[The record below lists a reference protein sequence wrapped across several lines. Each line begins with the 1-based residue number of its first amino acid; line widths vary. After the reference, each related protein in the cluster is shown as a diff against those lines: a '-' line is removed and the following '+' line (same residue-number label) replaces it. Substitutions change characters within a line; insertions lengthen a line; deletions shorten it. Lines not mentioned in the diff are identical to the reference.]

1 MKPNWCKHFNGL
13 QNSKCGKGLDYLEL
27 AKPLTGGQ
35 KKRHRDN
42 YPGLRIEDTA
52 IRERVPCNLH
62 NNHFSCVGFELPTK
76 QEIIECEE
84 KENDFVAQFL
94 KRLAIVRPVIEAD
107 IALRNAEKRT
117 ISGIIDCPVCND
129 KKGKVRYS
137 YAGDYNGHITAQCTT
152 KDCIQWI
159 E

>member
-13 QNSKCGKGLDYLEL
+13 QNSKCGKGLDFSKLI
-27 AKPLTGGQ
+27 KPLTELQ
-35 KKRHRDN
+35 KKWHRKN
-42 YPGLRIEDTA
+42 YPYLLVEDTA
-52 IRERVPCNLH
+52 MSNRIPCNLH

-84 KENDFVAQFL
+84 KENDFVA
-94 KRLAIVRPVIEAD
+94 RLLERMAIVRPAIKAD

-117 ISGIIDCPVCND
+117 IQGIIDCLVCNG
-129 KKGKVRYS
+129 GKVHYS
-137 YAGDYNGHITAQCTT
+137 YAGAYNGHITAQCTT
-152 KDCIQWI
+152 TDCIQWI